1 MTVCFTASEVH
12 TLGGVPQ
19 FLARYAER
27 LRAAGV
33 DVHVLAGSD
42 PDGGPPA
49 IEGLRPVAGLGKG
62 FTARGAWAMAR
73 AINKLPRDTLLVG
86 NSLNAAFVTAV
97 TARLT
102 GRRSLFFAHGLTSRY
117 HRGLAFVAC
126 RAAELV
132 TAACADAVVVLNA
145 DDARTL
151 ATARRVVRFA
161 HGVEI
166 PTNVARSRP
175 AVPLRLLCV
184 ARHEPQKNIGATLR
198 ALAQCRRP
206 LRLTIVGEGAL
217 FARHRDLV
225 AELGL
230 ADRFELIARRA
241 PGDIPWA
248 EHDAFLLCSLSEG
261 MPLSLL
267 EAMAHGLPA
276 IVTNTPG
283 LGGLVG
289 HGRTGAVLPALTGEA
304 LDEAMTMISDRY
316 DELSRAAR
324 SEAVER
330 HDIRD
335 SAARLAE
342 ILRAAARGN
351 SPFAPAGA

>member
-33 DVHVLAGSD
+33 DVHLLAGSD

-73 AINKLPRDTLLVG
+73 AISKLPRDTLLVG

-102 GRRSLFFAHGLTSRY
+102 G
-117 HRGLAFVAC
+117 
-126 RAAELV
+126 
-132 TAACADAVVVLNA
+132 
-145 DDARTL
+145 
-151 ATARRVVRFA
+151 
-161 HGVEI
+161 
-166 PTNVARSRP
+166 
-175 AVPLRLLCV
+175 
-184 ARHEPQKNIGATLR
+184 
-198 ALAQCRRP
+198 RRP

-230 ADRFELIARRA
+230 ADRFDLIARRA

-276 IVTNTPG
+276 IVTNAPG
-283 LGGLVG
+283 LG
-289 HGRTGAVLPALTGEA
+289 
-304 LDEAMTMISDRY
+304 D
-316 DELSRAAR
+316 
-324 SEAVER
+324 
-330 HDIRD
+330 
-335 SAARLAE
+335 
-342 ILRAAARGN
+342 
-351 SPFAPAGA
+351 